1 MMNYQNILS
10 IFKLILDNLLIVA
23 PSQIKYLNII
33 IMKLLKLCLFFTSF
47 LFLTGFVHLPAV
59 LGPAITAAT
68 SGNLAK
74 ATAQLVFDNEF
85 KKKTGKSSLSYITE
99 EVSKNNKE
107 NQINEDFKNLIEKR
121 IKTVHQKLV
130 DQNNEPKIIKDFKL
144 LVEKRVKF
152 THKKLIQQKINQ

>member
-1 MMNYQNILS
+1 MILR
-10 IFKLILDNLLIVA
+10 F
-23 PSQIKYLNII
+23 
-33 IMKLLKLCLFFTSF
+33 LKLSLFFTSF
-47 LFLTGFVHLPAV
+47 LFLTGFVPLPAV
-59 LGPAITAAT
+59 LGPAVKVAT

-85 KKKTGKSSLSYITE
+85 KKKTGKSSLGYITE

-121 IKTVHQKLV
+121 VKTVHQKLV

-144 LVEKRVKF
+144 LVENRVEL
-152 THKKLIQQKINQ
+152 THKKLKQQKINQ

>member
-1 MMNYQNILS
+1 M
-10 IFKLILDNLLIVA
+10 
-23 PSQIKYLNII
+23 II
-33 IMKLLKLCLFFTSF
+33 RFLKLSLLLTSF
-47 LFLTGFVHLPAV
+47 LFLTGFVPLPAV
-59 LGPAITAAT
+59 LGPAITVAT

-85 KKKTGKSSLSYITE
+85 KKKTGKSSLGYITE

-121 IKTVHQKLV
+121 VKTVHQKLV

-144 LVEKRVKF
+144 LVENRVEL
-152 THKKLIQQKINQ
+152 THKKLKQQKINQ

>member
-1 MMNYQNILS
+1 
-10 IFKLILDNLLIVA
+10 
-23 PSQIKYLNII
+23 
-33 IMKLLKLCLFFTSF
+33 MKLLKLCLFFTSF

-85 KKKTGKSSLSYITE
+85 KKKTGKSSLNYIKE

-121 IKTVHQKLV
+121 VKTVHQKLV

-152 THKKLIQQKINQ
+152 THKKLIQQKIN

>member
-1 MMNYQNILS
+1 MILR
-10 IFKLILDNLLIVA
+10 F
-23 PSQIKYLNII
+23 
-33 IMKLLKLCLFFTSF
+33 LKISLFFTSF

-99 EVSKNNKE
+99 EVSKNNE
-107 NQINEDFKNLIEKR
+107 QNRINKDFKDLIEKR
-121 IKTVHQKLV
+121 VKKVHQKLV
-130 DQNNEPKIIKDFKL
+130 DQNNEPKVIKDFKF
-144 LVEKRVKF
+144 LVEKRVQL
-152 THKKLIQQKINQ
+152 THEKLMRNKINQ

>member
-1 MMNYQNILS
+1 M
-10 IFKLILDNLLIVA
+10 
-23 PSQIKYLNII
+23 II
-33 IMKLLKLCLFFTSF
+33 RFLKLSLLLTSF
-47 LFLTGFVHLPAV
+47 LFLTGFVPIPAM
-59 LGPAITAAT
+59 LGPAITVAT

-85 KKKTGKSSLSYITE
+85 KKKTGKSSLGYITE

-121 IKTVHQKLV
+121 VKTVHQKLV

-144 LVEKRVKF
+144 LVEKRVEL
-152 THKKLIQQKINQ
+152 THQKLIKQKINQ

>member
-1 MMNYQNILS
+1 M
-10 IFKLILDNLLIVA
+10 
-23 PSQIKYLNII
+23 II
-33 IMKLLKLCLFFTSF
+33 RFLKLSLFLTSF
-47 LFLTGFVHLPAV
+47 LFLTGFVPLPAV
-59 LGPAITAAT
+59 LGPAITVAT

-74 ATAQLVFDNEF
+74 ATAQLVIDNEF
-85 KKKTGKSSLSYITE
+85 KKKTGKSSLGYITE

-121 IKTVHQKLV
+121 VKTVHQKLV

-152 THKKLIQQKINQ
+152 THKKLRQQKINQ